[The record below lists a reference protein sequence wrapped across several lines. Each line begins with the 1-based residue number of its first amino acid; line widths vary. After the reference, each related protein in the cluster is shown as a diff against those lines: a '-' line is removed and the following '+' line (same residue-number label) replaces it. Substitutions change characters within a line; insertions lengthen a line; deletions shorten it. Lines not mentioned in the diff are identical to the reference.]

1 MYLVPCDPAA
11 WCKPRQGEVRLG
23 QTLHAL
29 PSCATPDS
37 YRCALTAARE
47 KGAKVALLGVPES
60 IGPRG
65 NLGRGGAETAWP
77 AALQGLCNLQATP
90 FIASHELL
98 LVGHVDCADLQEQ
111 AAALH
116 TTNATELQGLRDLC
130 QQLDQRVMQ
139 ALLPLFSAGYE
150 VILIGGG
157 HNNAYPLLRSLS
169 EATEQQVAAMNL
181 DPHADFRAREG
192 RHSGNGFSYAHTDG
206 FLANYHVVGLHEG
219 KNNAESLRQL
229 SDAGF
234 TYTSVHEL
242 YQSNWSEQLAALRAQ
257 AQTWQR
263 PLGIEIDVDA
273 LQGVPASALNFNGLG
288 IQHGYTLIAEL
299 ASLAQ
304 TRYLHLAEAAPS
316 LHPAGREAGD
326 MACAQVLSELVLA
339 YLHGLQRRTP

>member
-1 MYLVPCDPAA
+1 MYLTACDPAA
-11 WCKPRQGEVRLG
+11 WTTPRPGEVRLG

-29 PSCATPDS
+29 PECDS
-37 YRCALTAARE
+37 FDAYRHALQKARE
-47 KGAKVALLGVPES
+47 HGAKIALLGVPES

-77 AALQGLCNLQATP
+77 AALKGLCNLQDTR

-98 LVGHVDCADLQEQ
+98 LVGQVECSDLQEQ
-111 AAALH
+111 AAALR
-116 TTNATELQGLRDLC
+116 TSDAGQVQELRNLC

-139 ALLPLFSAGYE
+139 ALVPLFCDGYE

-169 EATEQQVAAMNL
+169 EAVDAQVAAMNL

-229 SDAGF
+229 AEAGF

-242 YQSNWSEQLAALRAQ
+242 YRGHWPEQLAALRAQ
-257 AQTWQR
+257 ADAWQR

-273 LQGVPASALNFNGLG
+273 LQGVPASAINFNGLS
-288 IQHGYTLIAEL
+288 IRHGYTLVAEL
-299 ASLAQ
+299 AALPT

-326 MACAQVLSELVLA
+326 MACAQLLSELVLA
-339 YLHGLQRRTP
+339 YLEGVQRRLP